1 LRGLIARPTA
11 QTAPGRRSI
20 QITISC
26 GPPSS
31 ARPCTTRSANRI
43 ASASRFT
50 AEGYNRRVG
59 WFSKFLRNPFA
70 SLFARSSREDQL
82 AAYVIREHKLG
93 RTLEDILDDPY
104 LRNRASDVERRR
116 LLERPDIIRAI
127 GEDTASAAAGSSGS

>member
-1 LRGLIARPTA
+1 M
-11 QTAPGRRSI
+11 
-20 QITISC
+20 
-26 GPPSS
+26 
-31 ARPCTTRSANRI
+31 
-43 ASASRFT
+43 
-50 AEGYNRRVG
+50 G
-59 WFSKFLRNPFA
+59 WFSKFLRNPFS